1 MRRKSGQI
9 TVFLS
14 LILMCTCSLV
24 CVLLESARTAGARWY
39 MQTAVNSSL
48 ESVLAAYHRELW
60 EDYHLLLLEAFSK
73 DQVEQEFE
81 DYFKTYAEAENWY
94 SMNEAKAEVQ
104 NWKHVTDEGG
114 RYFQDEIMDYMKY
127 GIFTQI
133 EVSPENAKDLLSQV
147 KEAKA
152 AAGIS
157 GSYNSHTKKAVK
169 LEQALSDISTSLSKQ
184 GEIRNA
190 GFEALG
196 SCDGGAF
203 LKQMDKLLKEG
214 KRMPGLVERYEKQAD
229 ILASEIQKSR
239 LDLAG
244 KSADLSGTV
253 KQALEEELSSYET
266 YILEDGERRK
276 EVRGLIPLSER
287 NTGLVESV
295 KEEAEAVIQYINDW
309 EPEEDGD
316 ELDEEELWEPVKSH
330 LQRFETSGLSCK
342 AGIADKKKQAWLEQ
356 VTAMAESGL
365 LRLIMPEGKDIS
377 GGRWNQAGWPSYT
390 VGTNGSPDRDDLIK
404 RALTGQYCDMV
415 YTDVLSETDKDTFYE
430 MEYLISGKESDRE
443 NLSQTV
449 SEMLAVRTGL
459 NLIHILSD
467 PQKREEARGLA
478 ALIAGSVG
486 LAPLA
491 SVLAVFIMG
500 VWALGEGIM
509 DLRILLQ
516 GGKIPILKSSEDWQ
530 MDLDSLLRLGEKA
543 DLPGG
548 NLPQKGFSYQGYL
561 KLLLLP
567 MDSSQKYY
575 RMMDMIQ
582 ANLVRKQPDFLIQNM
597 VYQVDIKSGV
607 CGKHSFFSLSPVD
620 NLSGKENNY
629 QMEATAQKSY

>member
-94 SMNEAKAEVQ
+94 SMNGAKAEVQ

-127 GIFTQI
+127 GIFTQT
-133 EVSPENAKDLLSQV
+133 EVSPENAKDLLIQV

-169 LEQALSDISTSLSKQ
+169 LEQALSDISTSLGKQ
-184 GEIRNA
+184 GEIINA
-190 GFEALG
+190 GFVALS

-214 KRMPGLVERYEKQAD
+214 KRMPGLVERYEKQAG
-229 ILASEIQKSR
+229 ILASEIQTSR

-287 NTGLVESV
+287 NTGLIESV

-316 ELDEEELWEPVKSH
+316 ELDEEELWEPVKNH

-390 VGTNGSPDRDDLIK
+390 VGTNGSPDGDDLIK
-404 RALTGQYCDMV
+404 RALAGQYCDMV

-443 NLSQTV
+443 NLSQTA

-530 MDLDSLLRLGEKA
+530 LDLDSLLRLGEKA
-543 DLPGG
+543 DLPEGD
-548 NLPQKGFSYQGYL
+548 LPQKGFSYQGYL

-597 VYQVDIKSGV
+597 VYQVDIKSEA

>member
-1 MRRKSGQI
+1 
-9 TVFLS
+9 
-14 LILMCTCSLV
+14 
-24 CVLLESARTAGARWY
+24 
-39 MQTAVNSSL
+39 
-48 ESVLAAYHRELW
+48 
-60 EDYHLLLLEAFSK
+60 
-73 DQVEQEFE
+73 
-81 DYFKTYAEAENWY
+81 
-94 SMNEAKAEVQ
+94 
-104 NWKHVTDEGG
+104 
-114 RYFQDEIMDYMKY
+114 
-127 GIFTQI
+127 
-133 EVSPENAKDLLSQV
+133 
-147 KEAKA
+147 
-152 AAGIS
+152 
-157 GSYNSHTKKAVK
+157 
-169 LEQALSDISTSLSKQ
+169 
-184 GEIRNA
+184 
-190 GFEALG
+190 
-196 SCDGGAF
+196 
-203 LKQMDKLLKEG
+203 
-214 KRMPGLVERYEKQAD
+214 MPGLVERYEKQAD

-316 ELDEEELWEPVKSH
+316 ELDEEELWEPVKSN

-390 VGTNGSPDRDDLIK
+390 VGTKGSPDGDDLIK
-404 RALTGQYCDMV
+404 RALAGQYCDMV

-443 NLSQTV
+443 NLSQTA

-516 GGKIPILKSSEDWQ
+516 GGKIPILKSSVDWQ
-530 MDLDSLLRLGEKA
+530 LDLDSLLRLGEKA

-548 NLPQKGFSYQGYL
+548 DLPQKGFSYQGYL

-629 QMEATAQKSY
+629 QMEATARKSY

>member
-190 GFEALG
+190 GFEALS
-196 SCDGGAF
+196 SCD
-203 LKQMDKLLKEG
+203 
-214 KRMPGLVERYEKQAD
+214 RCV
-229 ILASEIQKSR
+229 
-239 LDLAG
+239 
-244 KSADLSGTV
+244 
-253 KQALEEELSSYET
+253 
-266 YILEDGERRK
+266 
-276 EVRGLIPLSER
+276 
-287 NTGLVESV
+287 
-295 KEEAEAVIQYINDW
+295 
-309 EPEEDGD
+309 
-316 ELDEEELWEPVKSH
+316 
-330 LQRFETSGLSCK
+330 
-342 AGIADKKKQAWLEQ
+342 
-356 VTAMAESGL
+356 
-365 LRLIMPEGKDIS
+365 
-377 GGRWNQAGWPSYT
+377 
-390 VGTNGSPDRDDLIK
+390 
-404 RALTGQYCDMV
+404 
-415 YTDVLSETDKDTFYE
+415 
-430 MEYLISGKESDRE
+430 
-443 NLSQTV
+443 
-449 SEMLAVRTGL
+449 
-459 NLIHILSD
+459 
-467 PQKREEARGLA
+467 
-478 ALIAGSVG
+478 
-486 LAPLA
+486 
-491 SVLAVFIMG
+491 
-500 VWALGEGIM
+500 
-509 DLRILLQ
+509 
-516 GGKIPILKSSEDWQ
+516 
-530 MDLDSLLRLGEKA
+530 
-543 DLPGG
+543 
-548 NLPQKGFSYQGYL
+548 
-561 KLLLLP
+561 
-567 MDSSQKYY
+567 
-575 RMMDMIQ
+575 
-582 ANLVRKQPDFLIQNM
+582 
-597 VYQVDIKSGV
+597 
-607 CGKHSFFSLSPVD
+607 
-620 NLSGKENNY
+620 
-629 QMEATAQKSY
+629 